1 MLRGGKFRQ
10 TGMFGSNIIVGS
22 VLGIIS
28 GKYIFEEPLQ
38 RYWAE
43 KNAAEAAAL
52 PSSSSVAAAASGAQG
67 SQTGGGGDA
76 GK

>member
-1 MLRGGKFRQ
+1 MHIRGPRFRQ
-10 TGMFGSNIIVGS
+10 TGIFGSNIVVGA

-43 KNAAEAAAL
+43 KAAEETALKGAATTSAH
-52 PSSSSVAAAASGAQG
+52 
-67 SQTGGGGDA
+67 DE
-76 GK
+76 GKSK

>member
-1 MLRGGKFRQ
+1 
-10 TGMFGSNIIVGS
+10 MFGSNIVVGA

-43 KNAAEAAAL
+43 KRAEE
-52 PSSSSVAAAASGAQG
+52 VAAGNLAGGKEDGG
-67 SQTGGGGDA
+67 S
-76 GK
+76 K

>member
-1 MLRGGKFRQ
+1 
-10 TGMFGSNIIVGS
+10 MFGSNIIVGA

-43 KNAAEAAAL
+43 KAAEQAAL
-52 PSSSSVAAAASGAQG
+52 QGGAAASPGSSQG
-67 SQTGGGGDA
+67 KSH
-76 GK
+76 

>member
-1 MLRGGKFRQ
+1 
-10 TGMFGSNIIVGS
+10 MFGSNIVVGA

-43 KNAAEAAAL
+43 KAAEQAAL
-52 PSSSSVAAAASGAQG
+52 EGGASSTSSNN
-67 SQTGGGGDA
+67 
-76 GK
+76 GKTD